1 MPTQTPTD
9 TEAFLVFL
17 ADEVEN
23 GGADKSPEELLQTW
37 RADHAGAIEDIR
49 QGIQDLEA
57 GRFRPFEEV
66 DAEIRKKFGFSP
78 KQA

>member
-17 ADEVEN
+17 ADEVKN
-23 GGADKSPEELLQTW
+23 GGANKSPEELLHTW

-49 QGIQDLEA
+49 QGIQDIEA